1 MEISK
6 IKAELTKQLP
16 EFDIIGQGDALSED
30 VQKATGHVIGENE
43 VFIHR
48 DGQGLLYDLSKVK
61 TKKNVEGLV
70 ESIKRQYKRAEKEG

>member
-1 MEISK
+1 MTTK
-6 IKAELTKQLP
+6 DIKTKLTKQLP

-30 VQKATGHVIGENE
+30 VQKATGYELQEND
-43 VFIHR
+43 VYIHR

-70 ESIKRQYKRAEKEG
+70 ESIKRQYKRIEEK

>member
-6 IKAELTKQLP
+6 IKAKLTKQLP
-16 EFDIIGQGDALSED
+16 EFDIIGQGHKLANK
-30 VQKATGHVIGENE
+30 VQKATGYELQEND
-43 VFIHR
+43 VYIHR

-70 ESIKRQYKRAEKEG
+70 ESIKRQYKRIEEK